1 MEILVVVGTLSGL
14 GGIEVCVRS
23 LAEEAQANGDRVRVL
38 ALCPSVR
45 DAKWH
50 EGIAYSE
57 VENGSTSLKR
67 QMLRGLPVFIRTCKK
82 QLPDAVVVIYSST
95 LLLVKLGLWI
105 ARLKRPVLA
114 WLHFSTAHRQRTELL
129 RLADGH
135 LCISPQ
141 IADATK
147 HVPGVRPE
155 AVHLVYNG
163 TRMDS
168 VTPVPRSG
176 QGPLRLLHVGRLMRG
191 DQKRTDDLLRA
202 LAQVQADWQL
212 DLIGS
217 GSPET
222 EVAEL
227 RSLAEQLG
235 ISNRMNWLGRQTEP
249 WCAVREADALV
260 LCSSY
265 EGFPLVLIEA
275 MARGIPCIAS
285 DCPSGPG
292 DIVRP
297 GENGWLFE
305 VGDVRGLTERIQR
318 LANDRTLLPS
328 SDAVR
333 ESVQNFSS
341 PRVFRRIREAIE
353 HTVAD

>member
-23 LAEEAQANGDRVRVL
+23 LAEEAQANGDHVRVL

-57 VENGSTSLKR
+57 VENGSVSLKK
-67 QMLRGLPVFIRTCKK
+67 QMFRGLPAFVRACRA

-95 LLLVKLGLWI
+95 LLLVKLGLWL

-114 WLHFSTAHRQRTELL
+114 WLHFSTAHRQRTDLL

-147 HVPGVRPE
+147 HIPGVRPE

-163 TRMDS
+163 TPMES
-168 VTPVPRSG
+168 VAPVPRSAE
-176 QGPLRLLHVGRLMRG
+176 GPLRLVHVGRLMRG

-202 LAQVQADWQL
+202 LAQVSADWQL

-217 GSPET
+217 GSPES
-222 EVAEL
+222 ELAEL
-227 RSLAEQLG
+227 QSLAEQLG
-235 ISNRMNWLGRQTEP
+235 ISNRLNWLGRQTEP
-249 WCAVREADALV
+249 WLAIDRADALV
-260 LCSSY
+260 LCSS
-265 EGFPLVLIEA
+265 
-275 MARGIPCIAS
+275 S
-285 DCPSGPG
+285 
-292 DIVRP
+292 
-297 GENGWLFE
+297 
-305 VGDVRGLTERIQR
+305 
-318 LANDRTLLPS
+318 
-328 SDAVR
+328 
-333 ESVQNFSS
+333 
-341 PRVFRRIREAIE
+341 
-353 HTVAD
+353 

>member
-23 LAEEAQANGDRVRVL
+23 LAEEAQAHGDRVRVL

-45 DAKWH
+45 DPKWH
-50 EGIAYSE
+50 EGIAYTE
-57 VENGSTSLKR
+57 VENGSTSLKT
-67 QMLRGLPVFIRTCKK
+67 QMLRGLPAFVRTCKT

-95 LLLVKLGLWI
+95 LLLVKLGLWL

-114 WLHFSTAHRQRTELL
+114 WLHFSTVHRQRTDLL
-129 RLADGH
+129 RFADGH

-147 HVPGVRPE
+147 LVPGVRPE

-163 TRMDS
+163 TRMES
-168 VTPVPRSG
+168 VVPIPRSE

-191 DQKRTDDLLRA
+191 DQKCTDDLLRA
-202 LAQVQADWQL
+202 LARVQADWRL

-222 EVAEL
+222 ELAEL
-227 RSLAEQLG
+227 QSLAEELG
-235 ISNRMNWLGRQTEP
+235 IADRLNWLGRQEEP
-249 WCAVREADALV
+249 WHSIQEADALV

-275 MARGIPCIAS
+275 MARGIPCISS
-285 DCPSGPG
+285 DCPSGPS
-292 DIVRP
+292 DIIRP
-297 GENGWLFE
+297 GENGWLFA
-305 VGDVRGLTERIQR
+305 VGDVEALSDLIQR
-318 LANDRTLLPS
+318 VASDRSLLPTA
-328 SDAVR
+328 DAVR
-333 ESVQNFSS
+333 DSVQNFSS
-341 PRVFRRIREAIE
+341 PRVFQRIRDAIE
-353 HTVAD
+353 RTAV